1 MPRRT
6 LSTQTYYHVYNR
18 GYNKQTL
25 FYRSHDYERFLDK
38 LVDLQN
44 EYSVISIKCFCV
56 LPNHFHLL
64 LIDNGSPDLHP
75 GMGISKFMNRLQ
87 VAYARY
93 FSERYASKLN
103 PGLKSPVFEGRFK
116 AKEVLDEAYLS
127 QLVIYVEHNAV
138 KHELAKHM
146 RDWPYSSWE
155 PGRVIDL
162 EKDFF
167 ADFD

>member
-6 LSTQTYYHVYNR
+6 LDSDTYYHVYNR

-25 FYRSHDYERFLDK
+25 FYKNHDYERFLNK
-38 LVDLQN
+38 LIDLKPA
-44 EYSVISIKCFCV
+44 YKSLSIKCFCV

-64 LIDNGSPDLHP
+64 LIDIASENHP
-75 GMGISKFMNRLQ
+75 GMTISKFMNRLQ

-93 FSERYASKLN
+93 FSERYGSKLN

-127 QLVIYVEHNAV
+127 QLVNYIEGNAV
-138 KHELAKHM
+138 KHEIVSDIKH
-146 RDWPYSSWE
+146 WPYTSWE
-155 PGRVIDL
+155 PGKTFSL